1 MDNTEQQIIV
11 LAQINTLKDM
21 QIFLL
26 KKEEKLQEELN
37 ILKDIAMIEERN
49 NARLKSK

>member
-1 MDNTEQQIIV
+1 MTNTEEQILI
-11 LAQINTLKDM
+11 LAQINQLKEM

-37 ILKDIAMIEERN
+37 KLKAEEN
-49 NARLKSK
+49 N

>member
-1 MDNTEQQIIV
+1 MTNTEEQIII

-37 ILKDIAMIEERN
+37 KLKAEEN
-49 NARLKSK
+49 N

>member
-1 MDNTEQQIIV
+1 MTNTEEQILI
-11 LAQINTLKDM
+11 LAQINQLKEM

-37 ILKDIAMIEERN
+37 KLKAEEN
-49 NARLKSK
+49 KK

>member
-1 MDNTEQQIIV
+1 MTNTEEQIVI

-26 KKEEKLQEELN
+26 KKEQKLQEELN
-37 ILKDIAMIEERN
+37 KLKAEEN
-49 NARLKSK
+49 K